1 MCLLT
6 KNLRA
11 TKQNWVQFFTLKAL
25 AAHPLLCYRF
35 SMTST
40 VVNLLKLV
48 LNDEQI
54 ILHWNQIVW
63 HRSFWTDLM
72 LGSQAKFWAC
82 AWPKM
87 AVCLQ
92 SLLHTAILRLFQT
105 FIFRRKLP
113 NLLIELWEIF
123 YHSYLLNKGLILP
136 DLKLN

>member
-1 MCLLT
+1 MSFNQESSGNKTKLSPIFYSKSSSCSSSSLLS
-6 KNLRA
+6 L
-11 TKQNWVQFFTLKAL
+11 
-25 AAHPLLCYRF
+25 
-35 SMTST
+35 
-40 VVNLLKLV
+40 VNLLKLV

-54 ILHWNQIVW
+54 ILHWNQIIW

-105 FIFRRKLP
+105 FIFQRKLP

-123 YHSYLLNKGLILP
+123 YHSYFVKQGLNFTRFGT
-136 DLKLN
+136 